1 MRELTLS
8 GALARAAHAG
18 RLVVTAGARPHPPVH
33 ASFYVE
39 QQLLPARGVRLLPTV
54 RRRLVARGHLRKLYE
69 RAVDLPAPH

>member
-1 MRELTLS
+1 VESMRELTLS

-18 RLVVTAGARPHPPVH
+18 
-33 ASFYVE
+33 FYVE